1 MARREMR
8 DGSIRPDGLQDI
20 KRGDKVCVTYWGGKY
35 INTTVTRVRTVECAT
50 IVTVEKVPGVNY
62 KRFVGYYTGRIAVA
76 DSRTI
81 LTMDTYWADMIDDN
95 MKRAEERSAVIAKRA
110 DALAAMKTL
119 KDWFFMKEDSIWDT
133 DVE

>member
-1 MARREMR
+1 MARRVMR
-8 DGSIRPDGLQDI
+8 DGSIRPDGLQDL

-35 INTTVTRVRTVECAT
+35 INTTVTRVCTVECAT

-62 KRFVGYYTGRIAVA
+62 KRFAGYYTGRIAVA

-119 KDWFFMKEDSIWDT
+119 KDWLFMKEDSIWDT